1 MGKMYVPYSK
11 DLPATICVNGHRLVI
26 VSKSSHTFVKDLE
39 IVGGD
44 SVREIPISKDSQDE
58 ALALAHLATTI
69 KGGVVMAPGQM
80 RLTTMIKSLEKQLP
94 WLH

>member
-1 MGKMYVPYSK
+1 MGKMYVPYQK
-11 DLPATICVNGHRLVI
+11 DHPATICVNGHKLVI
-26 VSKSSHTFVKDLE
+26 VSKSSNTFTKDLE
-39 IVGGD
+39 MVGGD
-44 SVREIPISKDSQDE
+44 SVREIALNGDTQDE

-69 KGGVVMAPGQM
+69 QGGVVMAPNSM